1 MTDTDPAARQ
11 ELTAQRLKSFIER
24 IERLQEERAATN
36 ADIREVFSEAKGVG
50 FDVKAIRQLIGL
62 RKMEQSD
69 REQQEYMLTLYKETL
84 GMR

>member
-11 ELTAQRLKSFIER
+11 ELTTQRLKSFIER

-36 ADIREVFSEAKGVG
+36 ADIREVFSEALGVG
-50 FDVKAIRQLIGL
+50 FDVKAIRQLISL

-69 REQQEYMLTLYKETL
+69 REQQEHMLTLYKETL
-84 GMR
+84 GMK

>member
-11 ELTAQRLKSFIER
+11 ESTAQRLKSFIER
-24 IERLQEERAATN
+24 VERLQEERAATN

-50 FDVKAIRQLIGL
+50 FDVKAIRQLIRL

-69 REQQEYMLTLYKETL
+69 REQQEYLLTLYKETL

>member
-36 ADIREVFSEAKGVG
+36 ADIREVFSEAYGVG
-50 FDVKAIRQLIGL
+50 FDVKAIRQLISL

-69 REQQEYMLTLYKETL
+69 REQQEHMLTLYKETL

>member
-11 ELTAQRLKSFIER
+11 ELTAQRLKGFIER

-50 FDVKAIRQLIGL
+50 FDVMAIRQLISL

>member
-11 ELTAQRLKSFIER
+11 ELTAQRLKSFIEQ

-36 ADIREVFSEAKGVG
+36 ADIREVFSEAYGVG
-50 FDVKAIRQLIGL
+50 FDVKAIRQLISL

-69 REQQEYMLTLYKETL
+69 REQQEHMLTLYKETL

>member
-24 IERLQEERAATN
+24 IERLQEERAVTN
-36 ADIREVFSEAKGVG
+36 ADIREVFSEAYGVG
-50 FDVKAIRQLIGL
+50 FDVKAIRQLISL

-69 REQQEYMLTLYKETL
+69 REQQEHMLTLYKETL